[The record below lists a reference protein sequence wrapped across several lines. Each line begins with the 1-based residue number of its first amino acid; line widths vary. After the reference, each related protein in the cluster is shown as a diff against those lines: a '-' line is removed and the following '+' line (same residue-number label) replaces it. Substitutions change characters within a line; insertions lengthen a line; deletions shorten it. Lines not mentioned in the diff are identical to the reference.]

1 MRRDLVEEVLD
12 AAEAE
17 LFEDVY
23 YTHSPVGPVLLRR
36 AISGVEVLTEDFDIL
51 GHGMREATHITRV
64 RKARFPNLSKGDI
77 LDDGDQ
83 YRVLDW
89 RPPRSGDGRLELQ
102 VSLKKL

>member
-23 YTHSPVGPVLLRR
+23 YTHPPASPVLMER
-36 AISGVEVLTEDFDIL
+36 AISGVEIVTEGFDII
-51 GHGMREATHITRV
+51 GHGMREATHTTRV

-77 LDDGDQ
+77 IDDGHQ

-89 RPPRSGDGRLELQ
+89 REPPRGDGRLE
-102 VSLKKL
+102 VEISLKRI

>member
-23 YTHSPVGPVLLRR
+23 YTHSPAGPVLMES
-36 AISGVEVLTEDFDIL
+36 AISGVEVVSEEFDMI
-51 GHGMREATHITRV
+51 GHGLREATHTTRV
-64 RKARFPNLSKGDI
+64 RKARFPSLAKGDI
-77 LDDGDQ
+77 IDDGNQ

-89 RPPRSGDGRLELQ
+89 REPRRGDGRLEWEL
-102 VSLKKL
+102 SLRKQ